1 MAYDDGSAVPGGARG
16 SPAGLNIPLFHTMV
30 LSSEGVPSS
39 LATVPS
45 AEKLISKFSEGYPP
59 QRYSCSRSVS
69 VALIQ
74 AVCGPVYHPI
84 ASEATNR

>member
-45 AEKLISKFSEGYPP
+45 AEKLISKFSEGSHLSAILAAV
-59 QRYSCSRSVS
+59 RSR
-69 VALIQ
+69 L
-74 AVCGPVYHPI
+74 P
-84 ASEATNR
+84 